1 MYPANFEYKRPAT
14 VDEAVALLAQHGDEA
29 KLLAGGHSLI
39 PAMKL
44 RLARPKVVVDIGRIA
59 TLSYIREASGDVAGG
74 KIAIG
79 AMTTHQ
85 EIAAS
90 KLLQDKCPLLPETAS
105 HIGDVQVR
113 NKGTIGGSLAHADP
127 AADYPAPMLAL
138 DAEIEVAGPK
148 GRRTIRAG
156 EFFVDLLQTALAA
169 NELITEIR
177 VPVTGPKVAYVKTE
191 QKASGFALAGVAAVI
206 SDSGVR
212 VGVTG
217 IAGKAYRATAVEQA
231 LNGETT
237 ASAIALASARAADG
251 VTPLNDIHASAEYR
265 AHLAQV
271 NTRRALERAA
281 GRG

>member
-1 MYPANFEYKRPAT
+1 MYPANFDYKRPAT
-14 VDEAVALLAQHGDEA
+14 VDEAVALLAQHGDAA

-44 RLARPKVVVDIGRIA
+44 RLAQPKVVVDIGRISN
-59 TLSYIREASGDVAGG
+59 LSDIREAGG

-90 KLLQDKCPLLPETAS
+90 RLLQDKCPLLPETAS

-127 AADYPAPMLAL
+127 AADYPATILAL
-138 DAEIEVAGPK
+138 DAEIEVAGPH

-156 EFFVDLLQTALAA
+156 DFFVDLLQTAIAA

-177 VPVTGPKVAYVKTE
+177 VPVTAKTVAYVKTE

-206 SDSGVR
+206 SPSGVR

-217 IAGKAYRATAVEQA
+217 IAAKAYRATGVEQA
-231 LNGETT
+231 LKGQMT
-237 ASAIALASARAADG
+237 ANAIALAATHAADG
-251 VTPLNDIHASAEYR
+251 VEPLSDIHASAEYR

-271 NTRRALERAA
+271 NTRRALERAVA
-281 GRG
+281 RA